1 MSEEQTL
8 LTAAAT
14 APETA
19 AAADAGADAAQATQ
33 DTSAAPQEAQDW
45 RPESLRGEKALEKYK
60 SPEDAYKALV
70 EAQKLIGK
78 KADPFAPPADDAPQE
93 EKDAFSAKLRE
104 LRGVPAEDKVAEAYA
119 VEVPEDAPEGYAL
132 SPELVGAFQG
142 IAHKAG
148 LAPAEFKELAAGY
161 VQMELQAIAAARQD
175 AKVRQEKAE
184 TALVKE
190 WQDADLVP
198 KEQFGNALKAAQ
210 ALGLVGKDGKD
221 SILGHL
227 GNNTALIKALAS
239 EVYPLVAEGKLKG
252 GATASQEPAY
262 TPQEAM
268 GKLRAM
274 QADPRYRD
282 AMQRDPDYVRE
293 VDAFAER
300 YGKLI
305 RRGA

>member
-1 MSEEQTL
+1 MADEQTL
-8 LTAAAT
+8 LTTGATPTEEVAAT
-14 APETA
+14 ETVTA
-19 AAADAGADAAQATQ
+19 AAQEQPATQ
-33 DTSAAPQEAQDW
+33 PASEDW

-78 KADPFAPPADDAPQE
+78 KADPLAPPADDASQE
-93 EKDAFSAKLRE
+93 ERDAFSAKLRE

-119 VEVPEDAPEGYAL
+119 IEVPEDAPEGYAL

-161 VQMELQAIAAARQD
+161 IQMEVQAITAARQE

-184 TALVKE
+184 TTLVKE
-190 WQDADLVP
+190 WQSAGLVP
-198 KEQFGNALKAAQ
+198 KEEFGNALKAAQ
-210 ALGLVGKDGKD
+210 ALGLVSKDGKD
-221 SILGHL
+221 NILGHL
-227 GNNTALIKALAS
+227 GNNTALIKALA
-239 EVYPLVAEGKLKG
+239 ENVYPLVAEGKLKG

-282 AMQRDPDYVRE
+282 TMKRDPDYVRE
-293 VDAFAER
+293 VDAFAEKF
-300 YGKLI
+300 GKLI

>member
-1 MSEEQTL
+1 MADEPTL
-8 LTAAAT
+8 LTAAVT
-14 APETA
+14 PTEPVTA
-19 AAADAGADAAQATQ
+19 AETVAVEAPAQNVEQAAAV
-33 DTSAAPQEAQDW
+33 EDW
-45 RPESLRGEKALEKYK
+45 RPESLRGEKTLEKYK

-78 KADPFAPPADDAPQE
+78 KADPLAPPAEDAPQE

-132 SPELVGAFQG
+132 SPELLGAFQG
-142 IAHKAG
+142 LAHKAG

-161 VQMELQAIAAARQD
+161 MAMEVQAIAAARQE

-190 WQDADLVP
+190 WQAADLVP
-198 KEQFGNALKAAQ
+198 KEQFSNALKAAQ
-210 ALGLVGKDGKD
+210 ALGLVSKDGKE

-282 AMQRDPDYVRE
+282 SMKRDPDYVRE
-293 VDAFAER
+293 VDAFAEKFGR
-300 YGKLI
+300 LI

>member
-1 MSEEQTL
+1 MADEPTL

-14 APETA
+14 PTVEVA
-19 AAADAGADAAQATQ
+19 AAETVAAGSTAQTSEQ
-33 DTSAAPQEAQDW
+33 TSAVEDW
-45 RPESLRGEKALEKYK
+45 RPESLRGETALEKYK
-60 SPEDAYKALV
+60 GPEDAFKALV

-78 KADPFAPPADDAPQE
+78 KADPLAPPAEDAPQE

-104 LRGVPAEDKVAEAYA
+104 LRGVPTEDKVAEAYA
-119 VEVPEDAPEGYAL
+119 VEVPKNAPEGYAVN
-132 SPELVGAFQG
+132 PELVGAFQG

-161 VQMELQAIAAARQD
+161 VQMEIQAIAAARQD
-175 AKVRQEKAE
+175 AKARQEKAE

-190 WQDADLVP
+190 WQTAGLVP
-198 KEQFGNALKAAQ
+198 KEEFGNALKAAQ
-210 ALGLVGKDGKD
+210 ALGLVSRDGKE

-252 GATASQEPAY
+252 GATASQGPIY
-262 TPQEAM
+262 TPREAM
-268 GKLRAM
+268 SKLQAM

-282 AMQRDPDYVRE
+282 AMKRDPDYVRE

>member
-1 MSEEQTL
+1 MADEQTL
-8 LTAAAT
+8 LTTGATPTEEVAATETVNAAAQEQPT
-14 APETA
+14 
-19 AAADAGADAAQATQ
+19 AQAA
-33 DTSAAPQEAQDW
+33 SEDW

-78 KADPFAPPADDAPQE
+78 KADPLAPPADDAPQE
-93 EKDAFSAKLRE
+93 ERDAFSAKLRE

-119 VEVPEDAPEGYAL
+119 VDVPEDAPEGYAL

-161 VQMELQAIAAARQD
+161 IQMEVQAIAAARQD

-190 WQDADLVP
+190 WQSAGLVP
-198 KEQFGNALKAAQ
+198 KEEFGNALKAAQ
-210 ALGLVGKDGKD
+210 ALGLVSKDGKD
-221 SILGHL
+221 NILGHL
-227 GNNTALIKALAS
+227 GNNTALIKALA
-239 EVYPLVAEGKLKG
+239 ENVYPLVAEGKLKG

-282 AMQRDPDYVRE
+282 TMKRDPDYVRE
-293 VDAFAER
+293 VDAFAEKF
-300 YGKLI
+300 GKLI

>member
-1 MSEEQTL
+1 MADEQTL
-8 LTAAAT
+8 LTAAAESTT
-14 APETA
+14 AADTTETA
-19 AAADAGADAAQATQ
+19 SVEAQAQTAEQ
-33 DTSAAPQEAQDW
+33 TSAVDDW
-45 RPESLRGEKALEKYK
+45 RPESLRGEKSLEKYK
-60 SPEDAYKALV
+60 TPEEAYKALV
-70 EAQKLIGK
+70 QAQKLIGK
-78 KADPFAPPADDAPQE
+78 KADPLAPPAEDAPQE

-161 VQMELQAIAAARQD
+161 IQMEVQAIAAARQD

-190 WQDADLVP
+190 WQGAGLVP

-210 ALGLVGKDGKD
+210 ALGLVGKDGKE

-262 TPQEAM
+262 TPKEAM
-268 GKLRAM
+268 SKLRAM
-274 QADPRYRD
+274 QSDPRFRD
-282 AMQRDPDYVRE
+282 PMKRDPDYVRE

>member
-1 MSEEQTL
+1 MADEPTL

-14 APETA
+14 PTEPVA
-19 AAADAGADAAQATQ
+19 AAAAEPAQATP
-33 DTSAAPQEAQDW
+33 DTATPAAEDW
-45 RPESLRGEKALEKYK
+45 RPESLRGEKALEKYQ
-60 SPEDAYKALV
+60 SAEEAHRALV

-78 KADPFAPPADDAPQE
+78 KADPLAPPAEDAPQE

-104 LRGVPAEDKVAEAYA
+104 LRGVPAEDKVADAYA

-132 SPELVGAFQG
+132 SPELLGAFQG
-142 IAHKAG
+142 LAHKAG

-161 VQMELQAIAAARQD
+161 VQMEIQAIAAARQE

-190 WQDADLVP
+190 WQAADLVP
-198 KEQFGNALKAAQ
+198 KEQFSNALKAAQ
-210 ALGLVGKDGKD
+210 ALGLVSKDGKEN
-221 SILGHL
+221 ILGHL

-282 AMQRDPDYVRE
+282 SMKRDPDYVRE
-293 VDAFAER
+293 VDAFAEKF
-300 YGKLI
+300 GKLI

>member
-1 MSEEQTL
+1 MADEQTL
-8 LTAAAT
+8 LTAAVT
-14 APETA
+14 PTEPVA
-19 AAADAGADAAQATQ
+19 AAETVAVEAPAQNVEQAAAV
-33 DTSAAPQEAQDW
+33 EDW
-45 RPESLRGEKALEKYK
+45 RPESLRGEKALEKYQ
-60 SPEDAYKALV
+60 SAEEAHRALV

-142 IAHKAG
+142 LAHKAG

-161 VQMELQAIAAARQD
+161 VQMELQAIAAARQE

-190 WQDADLVP
+190 WQAADLVP
-198 KEQFGNALKAAQ
+198 KEQFSNALKAAQ
-210 ALGLVGKDGKD
+210 ALGLVGKDGKE

-282 AMQRDPDYVRE
+282 SMKRDPDYVRE
-293 VDAFAER
+293 VDAFAAKF
-300 YGKLI
+300 GKLI

>member
-1 MSEEQTL
+1 MADEPTL
-8 LTAAAT
+8 LTAAVT
-14 APETA
+14 PTETVA
-19 AAADAGADAAQATQ
+19 AAETVAVEAPAQNVEQAAAV
-33 DTSAAPQEAQDW
+33 EDW

-78 KADPFAPPADDAPQE
+78 KADPLAPPAEDAPQE

-119 VEVPEDAPEGYAL
+119 VAVPEDAPEGYAL
-132 SPELVGAFQG
+132 SPELVSGFQ
-142 IAHKAG
+142 ALAYEAG
-148 LAPAEFKELAAGY
+148 MSPSEWQKLSGGY
-161 VQMELQAIAAARQD
+161 VQMEIKAIAAARQD

-190 WQDADLVP
+190 WQAADLVP
-198 KEQFGNALKAAQ
+198 KEQFSNALKAAQ
-210 ALGLVGKDGKD
+210 ALGLVSKDGKE

-282 AMQRDPDYVRE
+282 SMKRDPDYVRE
-293 VDAFAER
+293 VDAFAEKF
-300 YGKLI
+300 GKLI

>member
-1 MSEEQTL
+1 MADEQTL

-14 APETA
+14 PAAEVA
-19 AAADAGADAAQATQ
+19 AAETVAAAEATAQATEQ
-33 DTSAAPQEAQDW
+33 ALAVEDW

-60 SPEDAYKALV
+60 GPEDAFKALV

-78 KADPFAPPADDAPQE
+78 KADPLSPPAEDAPQE

-119 VEVPEDAPEGYAL
+119 VEMPEDAPEGYVFN
-132 SPELVGAFQG
+132 PDLVGAFQS

-161 VQMELQAIAAARQD
+161 VQMEIQAIAAARQD

-184 TALVKE
+184 AKLVKE
-190 WQDADLVP
+190 WRDAGEVP
-198 KEQFGNALKAAQ
+198 KEKFAQ
-210 ALGLVGKDGKD
+210 ALKVAQALNLVGKDGKD

-227 GNNTALIKALAS
+227 GNNTELIKALADN
-239 EVYPLVAEGKLKG
+239 YGLIAEGRLKG
-252 GATASQEPAY
+252 GGKASQEPAY

-282 AMQRDPDYVRE
+282 AMRRDPDYVRE
-293 VDAFAER
+293 VDAFAGR
-300 YGKLI
+300 YGTLI

>member
-1 MSEEQTL
+1 MADEQTL
-8 LTAAAT
+8 LTTGATPTAEVAAT
-14 APETA
+14 ETVTA
-19 AAADAGADAAQATQ
+19 AAQEQPATQ
-33 DTSAAPQEAQDW
+33 PASEDW

-70 EAQKLIGK
+70 GAQKLIGK
-78 KADPFAPPADDAPQE
+78 KADPLAPPAEDAPQE
-93 EKDAFSAKLRE
+93 ERDAFSAKLRE

-119 VEVPEDAPEGYAL
+119 VDVPEDAPEGYAL

-161 VQMELQAIAAARQD
+161 IQMEVQAIAAARQD

-190 WQDADLVP
+190 WQSAGLVP
-198 KEQFGNALKAAQ
+198 KEEFGNALKAAQ
-210 ALGLVGKDGKD
+210 ALGLVSKDGKD
-221 SILGHL
+221 NILGHL
-227 GNNTALIKALAS
+227 GNNTALIKALA
-239 EVYPLVAEGKLKG
+239 ENVYPLVAEGKLKG

-282 AMQRDPDYVRE
+282 TMKRDPDYVRE
-293 VDAFAER
+293 VDAFAEKF
-300 YGKLI
+300 GKLI

>member
-1 MSEEQTL
+1 MADEPTL
-8 LTAAAT
+8 LTAAVT
-14 APETA
+14 PTEPVA
-19 AAADAGADAAQATQ
+19 AAETVAVEAPAQNVEQAAAV
-33 DTSAAPQEAQDW
+33 EDW

-78 KADPFAPPADDAPQE
+78 KADPLAPPADDAPQE

-104 LRGVPAEDKVAEAYA
+104 LRGVPTEDKVAEAYA
-119 VEVPEDAPEGYAL
+119 IEVPEDAPEGYAL

-142 IAHKAG
+142 LAHKAG

-190 WQDADLVP
+190 WQAADLVP

-210 ALGLVGKDGKD
+210 ALGLVGKDGKE
-221 SILGHL
+221 SVLGHL

-239 EVYPLVAEGKLKG
+239 DVYPLVAEGKLKG

-282 AMQRDPDYVRE
+282 SMKRDPDYVRE
-293 VDAFAER
+293 VDAFAEKF
-300 YGKLI
+300 GKLI